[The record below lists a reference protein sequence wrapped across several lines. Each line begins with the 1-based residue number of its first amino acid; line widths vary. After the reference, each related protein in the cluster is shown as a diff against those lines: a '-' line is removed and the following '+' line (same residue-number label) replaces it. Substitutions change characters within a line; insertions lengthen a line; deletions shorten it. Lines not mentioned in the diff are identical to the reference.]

1 MIVKR
6 AGLRCAPA
14 DNHHAAYAMQPP
26 GKIALVPKRQEGRA
40 QQRRRDGGEVRR
52 KAARAGRRNGS
63 GIAVS

>member
-6 AGLRCAPA
+6 ARLRRASA
-14 DNHHAAYAMQPP
+14 DNYHTAYMTHPL